1 MTNISERRG
10 LWIAF
15 EGTDGC
21 GKSTQAKKLAET
33 IEALL
38 TWEPGNTAIGE
49 MIRYVLLNQR
59 ESMTFRCEALLF
71 AADRAE
77 HVHSI
82 VRPSLEK
89 GVHVVSDRSI
99 WSSVIYQGIGR
110 GLGADK
116 ILEIGTW
123 ASDNITPD
131 IVVHL
136 RSNPRKALE
145 KIATPDRIESEG
157 YEFMQKV
164 EEGFR
169 QAANK
174 HNWISIDSG
183 TIDEVNR
190 NVEKLVL
197 EKIKQ
202 LTTNATF

>member
-1 MTNISERRG
+1 MKNSSKQRG

-33 IEALL
+33 IGALL

-89 GVHVVSDRSI
+89 GVHVVSDRSV
-99 WSSVIYQGIGR
+99 WSSVVYQGIGR
-110 GLGADK
+110 GLGAEK
-116 ILEIGTW
+116 ILEIGSW

-136 RSNPRKALE
+136 RSDPRKALE
-145 KIATPDRIESEG
+145 KITTPDRIESEG
-157 YEFMQKV
+157 YDFMQKV

-169 QAANK
+169 EAAVK

-183 TIDEVNR
+183 TIDEVAQ

-197 EKIKQ
+197 AKIEQ
-202 LTTNATF
+202 LTANATA

>member
-1 MTNISERRG
+1 MKNSSKQRG

-33 IEALL
+33 IGALL

-89 GVHVVSDRSI
+89 GVHVVSDRSV
-99 WSSVIYQGIGR
+99 WSSVMYQGIGR
-110 GLGADK
+110 GLGAEK
-116 ILEIGTW
+116 ILEIGSW

-136 RSNPRKALE
+136 RSDPRKALE
-145 KIATPDRIESEG
+145 KITTPDRIESEG
-157 YEFMQKV
+157 YDFMQKV

-169 QAANK
+169 EAAVK

-183 TIDEVNR
+183 TIDEVAQ

-197 EKIKQ
+197 AKIEQ
-202 LTTNATF
+202 LTANATA

>member
-1 MTNISERRG
+1 MKNSSKQRG

-89 GVHVVSDRSI
+89 GVHVVSDRSV
-99 WSSVIYQGIGR
+99 WSSVMYQGIGR
-110 GLGADK
+110 GLGAEK
-116 ILEIGTW
+116 ILEIGSW

-136 RSNPRKALE
+136 RSDPRKALE
-145 KIATPDRIESEG
+145 KITTPDRIESEG
-157 YEFMQKV
+157 YDFMQKV

-169 QAANK
+169 EAAVK

-183 TIDEVNR
+183 TIDEVAQ

-197 EKIKQ
+197 ATIEQ
-202 LTTNATF
+202 LTANATA